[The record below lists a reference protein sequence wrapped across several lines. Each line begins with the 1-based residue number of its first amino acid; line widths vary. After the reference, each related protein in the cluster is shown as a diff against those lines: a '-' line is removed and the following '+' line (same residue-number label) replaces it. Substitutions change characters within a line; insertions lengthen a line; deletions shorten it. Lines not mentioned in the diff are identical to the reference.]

1 MKGKAFAD
9 SNVVLYAFGKD
20 SDARKAVAFELLA
33 AKPCISTQV
42 LNEVL
47 NVLYRK
53 FAFSHKQAQD
63 VFEFLTSNLPV
74 LPVGLPEIASGLDIK
89 RKTGYSYWDS
99 LIIATALNG
108 GCNSLYTEDL
118 SHGQKLE
125 KHLTIINPFA

>member
-20 SDARKAVAFELLA
+20 SDARKAVALELLA

-53 FAFSHKQAQD
+53 FAFSHNQAQD

-74 LPVGLPEIASGLDIK
+74 LPVGLSEIGSGLDIK

-99 LIIATALNG
+99 LIIATALNS
-108 GCNSLYTEDL
+108 GCNSLFTEDL
-118 SHGQKLE
+118 AHG
-125 KHLTIINPFA
+125 HSII